1 MARIVAGVFDDEQ
14 TATAVARELRDAGFE
29 AADLDQ
35 FAVNPPGRN
44 QGLPLGSGEIAGAKA
59 EGGDAGA
66 GAVKGAAIGSAVG
79 AVAGLAATPL
89 IGPIAIAGG
98 AAGGAYAGSLA
109 GAVKK
114 MGDDRPAPGTRPG
127 GVLVAVNAEAPEDE
141 ECAIDLL
148 REHHPRMIE
157 RAEGLWRNGK
167 WADFDPVRPPD
178 VVESRAAGDNAA
190 NRPARRAPP

>member
-1 MARIVAGVFDDEQ
+1 MTRIVAGVFDDEQ
-14 TATAVARELRDAGFE
+14 AATAVARELRGAGFE

-44 QGLPLGSGEIAGAKA
+44 QGLPLGGDEIADAKA
-59 EGGDAGA
+59 EGGGT
-66 GAVKGAAIGSAVG
+66 GAVKGAAVGSAIG

-98 AAGGAYAGSLA
+98 AAAGAYAGSLA

-114 MGDDRPAPGTRPG
+114 MGDDRLAPETRPA
-127 GVLVAVNAEAPEDE
+127 GVMVAVNAEASEDA

-157 RAEGLWRNGK
+157 RAEGSWRNGK

-178 VVESRAAGDNAA
+178 VVESHAAGDNVA
-190 NRPARRAPP
+190 NHPAREGAP